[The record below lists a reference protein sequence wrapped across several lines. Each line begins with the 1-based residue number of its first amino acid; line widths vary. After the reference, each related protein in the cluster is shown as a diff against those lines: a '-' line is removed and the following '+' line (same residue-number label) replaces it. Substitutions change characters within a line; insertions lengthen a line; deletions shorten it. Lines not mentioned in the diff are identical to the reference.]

1 MRFARLIFF
10 LFCLARGTGRD
21 VIVSRDGGCGC
32 ARCTIYVFKSLAMRP
47 EYFLSHPRRRARGCR
62 ARVPSRAPRSR
73 PARAEKIQGTRAK
86 LSNRLFIVFTHAP
99 PRARTRI
106 RPYPRGCSPRTRG
119 SSSQRSFSPS
129 FASWKQLTGRG
140 TVSEKDDEFSLELTR
155 FLTSALRHPFG
166 GQSVAAFF
174 SLDANDIRLAAESF
188 GRRFRDCVLEQYNDF
203 ESEIQEM
210 RSLN

>member
-32 ARCTIYVFKSLAMRP
+32 ARCTIYVFKSLAMRL
-47 EYFLSHPRRRARGCR
+47 EYFLSHSRRRARGCR

-129 FASWKQLTGRG
+129 LRRG
-140 TVSEKDDEFSLELTR
+140 GDTR
-155 FLTSALRHPFG
+155 R
-166 GQSVAAFF
+166 
-174 SLDANDIRLAAESF
+174 
-188 GRRFRDCVLEQYNDF
+188 GRRCLCPPPKFKTRPKATVLF
-203 ESEIQEM
+203 FFVA
-210 RSLN
+210 

>member
-1 MRFARLIFF
+1 MCLHTSRERCGLRGSPRGGGLALREAHLLLVLFGKRNGTWRNCQPGRWLRVRAMHDLRVQKSRDASGIFF
-10 LFCLARGTGRD
+10 VASAAEG
-21 VIVSRDGGCGC
+21 
-32 ARCTIYVFKSLAMRP
+32 
-47 EYFLSHPRRRARGCR
+47 RGCR

-129 FASWKQLTGRG
+129 LRRG
-140 TVSEKDDEFSLELTR
+140 GDTR
-155 FLTSALRHPFG
+155 R
-166 GQSVAAFF
+166 
-174 SLDANDIRLAAESF
+174 
-188 GRRFRDCVLEQYNDF
+188 GRRCLCPPPKFKPDQKATVLF
-203 ESEIQEM
+203 FVA
-210 RSLN
+210 